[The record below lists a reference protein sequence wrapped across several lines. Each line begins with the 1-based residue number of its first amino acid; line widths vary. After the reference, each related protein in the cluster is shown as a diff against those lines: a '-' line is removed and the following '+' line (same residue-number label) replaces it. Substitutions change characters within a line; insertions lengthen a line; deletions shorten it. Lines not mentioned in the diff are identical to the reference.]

1 MRSSPW
7 PNERRKRTAPCHTP
21 GATDEDTHLGRQTAS
36 SALSHHTA
44 HINGFRMHYVT
55 AGSGYPLV
63 FLHGW
68 PQTWYEWRKII
79 PAVADRFTV
88 IAPDLRGLG
97 DSERPMTGYDKR
109 TLASDVYALI
119 SHLGYQHVGLTGH
132 DWGGTVAYYL
142 AYDHPELVERLLIL
156 ESTPGLVRKDEPLD
170 LRGIRRLWHVMFQG
184 GSPDLAERWSVTT
197 SLCTSTVCAGWRVIT
212 QACSAPKTWPNT
224 CAPTP
229 SPVRCGRAFTITGQ
243 RSKKMSITSAPA
255 PVSSACPSAP
265 GAVNASWAIP
275 CRSGNGRQNSSRAA
289 WWTAAAILV
298 AEERP
303 DFVIEQVQEF
313 FTPLK
318 K

>member
-1 MRSSPW
+1 MSAESGP
-7 PNERRKRTAPCHTP
+7 PMSQP
-21 GATDEDTHLGRQTAS
+21 GKADDAARLEGQTAS
-36 SALSHHTA
+36 STPTHHTA
-44 HINGFRMHYVT
+44 RINGFRMHYVT

-109 TLASDVYALI
+109 SLASDVSALV
-119 SHLGYQHVGLTGH
+119 SHLGYQHIGLIGH

-170 LRGIRRLWHVMFQG
+170 LRGMRRLWHVMFQG
-184 GSPDLAERWSVTT
+184 GSPDLAELLVRDHIPLYIDRLCRVACYNPSVFSAEDMAEYVRAYSQPGALRAGFHYYRAALEEDVDNLST
-197 SLCTSTVCAGWRVIT
+197 CTRKLGM
-212 QACSAPKTWPNT
+212 
-224 CAPTP
+224 
-229 SPVRCGRAFTITGQ
+229 PVRAWGGERFMGDPLPVWRRVAEQLEGGVVERCGHF
-243 RSKKMSITSAPA
+243 
-255 PVSSACPSAP
+255 
-265 GAVNASWAIP
+265 
-275 CRSGNGRQNSSRAA
+275 
-289 WWTAAAILV
+289 V

-313 FTPLK
+313 FTPLTTARPT
-318 K
+318 